1 LGLKKIISGG
11 LWNAAVL
18 IAADD
23 GMGHHD
29 DGDDMALT
37 GVQC

>member
-1 LGLKKIISGG
+1 MGKHKKIISGG
-11 LWNAAVL
+11 LWNAA
-18 IAADD
+18 AHDR
-23 GMGHHD
+23 MGHHD